1 MSKKILGVVVALV
14 IVGIGIFMIIKENDL
29 AKKCTVEA
37 VATVVDFKEE
47 TNFDDDIGISY
58 TYYPLIEY
66 IVDGTT
72 ILGQVSSGSNRPAY
86 NINDKINILY
96 NPNKVDE
103 FIVKN
108 DGSSNFIGIAFIAV
122 GAIVLILSIVSI
134 VKGE

>member
-14 IVGIGIFMIIKENDL
+14 IVGIGIFMIIKGNDL

-72 ILGQVSSGSNRPAY
+72 ISGQVSSGSNRPAY

-108 DGSSNFIGIAFIAV
+108 DGSSNFIGIVFIAV